1 MTRRYKLSRITT
13 RFLLYALAIVVVV
26 FTLMPVVWILSSSF
40 KDHFEIMSMTPTV
53 IPKSPTIENY
63 INIFEQSKVGTF
75 VKNSLIVTV
84 ASMIATVF
92 FAVFASY
99 AISFF
104 KFKGRNFFSGMMLML
119 QILPMIVSIVPLY
132 IMFNRMGI
140 SNTLFSLTIANVAK
154 TSGVPIAIILIGGY
168 FTEVPRELT
177 ESASLDGLS
186 KLRSLFSIVIPIT
199 LPGIISTAIYTF
211 VMVWQEF
218 MLATSLITD
227 ISLFTLPVGL
237 ETFRGHN
244 TVDWGGIMATSTVI
258 AIPAIILFIAVQK
271 YFIDSMAGAIKG

>member
-1 MTRRYKLSRITT
+1 
-13 RFLLYALAIVVVV
+13 
-26 FTLMPVVWILSSSF
+26 
-40 KDHFEIMSMTPTV
+40 
-53 IPKSPTIENY
+53 
-63 INIFEQSKVGTF
+63 
-75 VKNSLIVTV
+75 
-84 ASMIATVF
+84 
-92 FAVFASY
+92 
-99 AISFF
+99 
-104 KFKGRNFFSGMMLML
+104 MMLML

-132 IMFNRMGI
+132 IMFNRIGI
-140 SNTLFSLTIANVAK
+140 SNTLFSLTIANVAR
-154 TSGVPIAIILIGGY
+154 TSGIPIAVILIGGY
-168 FTEVPRELT
+168 FTEVPKELT

-186 KLRSLFSIVIPIT
+186 RLRILFSIVIPIT

-227 ISLFTLPVGL
+227 INLFTLPVGL

-258 AIPAIILFIAVQK
+258 AIPAVLLFIAVQK